1 MKDTTKL
8 TGLFRL
14 RVSFAASSSIQG
26 VAELAHG
33 VSASLRA
40 NAVATLNTAGPVAS
54 SILFCYNSLKNVHIR
69 HVKSNKAE
77 IV

>member
-26 VAELAHG
+26 VAESAHG

-54 SILFCYNSLKNVHIR
+54 INVKLLVHGFLAAYR
-69 HVKSNKAE
+69 TSV
-77 IV
+77 

>member
-1 MKDTTKL
+1 MKNITKL

-14 RVSFAASSSIQG
+14 GVSFAASFRIQG

-40 NAVATLNTAGPVAS
+40 NAVATLNTAGPVD
-54 SILFCYNSLKNVHIR
+54 SIIYPVATI
-69 HVKSNKAE
+69 A
-77 IV
+77 

>member
-26 VAELAHG
+26 VAESAHG

-54 SILFCYNSLKNVHIR
+54 SILLLQHIR